1 MGEVP
6 TASLPSPSPC
16 RYYYYLGRIK
26 ALQLDYTEGH
36 KHLLQSARK
45 APQNSA
51 AGFKQH
57 VAKLSV
63 TVDLLLGNIPE
74 QQTFVASE
82 VPGPWDWSSF
92 ICTSSQVKQSLSPCL
107 QLTQA
112 VKTGDV
118 GRSAPLLPLLPPH
131 PPHPPHSSSPA

>member
-92 ICTSSQVKQSLSPCL
+92 ICTSSQVNQSLVALP
-107 QLTQA
+107 A
-112 VKTGDV
+112 AHTGGEDWRRRQV
-118 GRSAPLLPLLPPH
+118 CSSPH